1 MSNKWWPSRN
11 RVKKFNC
18 NSSVACVQCT
28 KIKPAIAVDN
38 KKKHV
43 ALEIFLWQT
52 TDNVVAGFYKQAPQS
67 ARCIWFILRFSKQA
81 RRRKQNL
88 QSLQSSKINNLLLL
102 LLLLLFLNDI
112 ISV

>member
-1 MSNKWWPSRN
+1 MVRRMSNKWWPSRN

-52 TDNVVAGFYKQAPQS
+52 TDNVVPVFISKHHSPHDVFGLFY
-67 ARCIWFILRFSKQA
+67 
-81 RRRKQNL
+81 
-88 QSLQSSKINNLLLL
+88 
-102 LLLLLFLNDI
+102 D
-112 ISV
+112 SVNKREEENKTCKVYKVQK